1 VKASTELLRT
11 LRNMSQQLSELSRT
25 PETFELDTD
34 AIVDLNL
41 ARESIDKLINRLER
55 LIQ

>member
-1 VKASTELLRT
+1 
-11 LRNMSQQLSELSRT
+11 MSQQLSELSRT